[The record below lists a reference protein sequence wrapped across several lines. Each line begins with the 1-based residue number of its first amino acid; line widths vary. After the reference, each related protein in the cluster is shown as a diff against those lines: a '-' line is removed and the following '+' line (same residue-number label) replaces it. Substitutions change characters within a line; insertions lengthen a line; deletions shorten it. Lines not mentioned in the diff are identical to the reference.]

1 MPLTPY
7 SAGDT
12 FNSNTINQFVNILLE
27 PSGGQ
32 ETGHYEIEGPPYT
45 ASGSFL
51 SGPVVTLSR
60 VSVPVSASVD
70 SSDDSGAKLNAP
82 TTGHL
87 TAGAMQ
93 IYAQANATGTTGHVG
108 GLFTVQ
114 Y

>member
-32 ETGHYEIEGPPYT
+32 ETGHYEIEGPVYT

-51 SGPVVTLSR
+51 SGPIVTLSR

-93 IYAQANATGTTGHVG
+93 IYAATNSTGTTGHVG
-108 GLFTVQ
+108 GVYTCQ